1 VYVGKL
7 DTKEID
13 FIGINGDKR
22 IYVQVCDQMPSGS
35 FKEIENLKAIK
46 DNYPKYVVTLDRLA
60 VGNED
65 GIIVIHLIDFLLGSW

>member
-46 DNYPKYVVTLDRLA
+46 DNYPNT
-60 VGNED
+60 
-65 GIIVIHLIDFLLGSW
+65 S